1 MADKANAAR
10 DKLKALN
17 ATLLQKRTLNTSSQ
31 KGGTAQTGLIN
42 QLREAQASDAQTTA
56 TNSPRG
62 EDDACSVADGDS
74 KVLKREESMLSMLRR
89 EQGSKVI
96 NPTAPPA
103 INIQET
109 SEVAVGASLLDVL
122 QAGSVT
128 SNNDEE
134 KSATP
139 PSAPL
144 RSRSTTLPAHLSIST
159 YLLLLSRLF
168 RPQNL
173 FPYPPGVPTLD

>member
-17 ATLLQKRTLNTSSQ
+17 ATLLQKRTINTSSQ
-31 KGGTAQTGLIN
+31 KGGTAPTGLIN
-42 QLREAQASDAQTTA
+42 QLREAQASDTQPAA

-62 EDDACSVADGDS
+62 EDDAGGVADDDS

-109 SEVAVGASLLDVL
+109 PETTVGATLLDVL
-122 QAGSVT
+122 QAGSVA
-128 SNNDEE
+128 SDNEEE
-134 KSATP
+134 KPTTS
-139 PSAPL
+139 PSSPL

-159 YLLLLSRLF
+159 FLSLPPRF
-168 RPQNL
+168 ISIQNL
-173 FPYPPGVPTLD
+173 FAFPPPRGSNF